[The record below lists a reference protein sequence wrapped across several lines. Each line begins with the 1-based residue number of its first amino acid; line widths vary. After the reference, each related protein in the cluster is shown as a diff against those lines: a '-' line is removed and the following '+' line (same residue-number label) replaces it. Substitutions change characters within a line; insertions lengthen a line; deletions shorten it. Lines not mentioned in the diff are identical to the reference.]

1 MPKNPNLIIVMADQL
16 RADLR
21 RGCGYPLDTM
31 PFLDQWAQGGVD
43 FCRAYTTNPT
53 CMPARVSMLT
63 GRYSQ
68 CHRVRTNHNAADALF
83 TADLIDVLRQSGYR
97 TALCGKNH
105 THRRPEDFDFCAPCG
120 HIGHQGERN
129 DTPEQQALA
138 DFLSALRSR
147 ESMTPAP
154 GDVRVQHPYRCVDD
168 ALRFVDGLP
177 QGQPFFAW
185 ISFPEPHPP
194 YQAPEPYFSL
204 FPPEKLPP
212 LSTGAADLPEKGPR
226 YQWTYNMWQQVM
238 GTDMPRRIA
247 RARANYLG
255 MLRLIDDQFR
265 RLIEGLRQRG
275 LEDDTLVVFL
285 ADHGDFVG
293 EYGLTRKGPELCQ
306 ALCRVPMVWRG
317 PGVRAL
323 GAEDKSCV
331 SLADILPTVC
341 DALGVSL
348 PMGCQGRSLLPL
360 LRGESVP
367 EGEFDLAYVES
378 GYGGLYWAAEDA
390 LTPVEEGC
398 TADYTTFDTLNTWTQ
413 CGQVRM
419 IRKGDFTLQMD
430 MMGTGY
436 LYCLRDDPFERVN
449 LFNSPNHAAVR
460 ADMLHAL
467 AVAMLRAADPLPPPR
482 RRYRVKRHPKGWW
495 QAPYTVESVDL

>member
-1 MPKNPNLIIVMADQL
+1 MSKRPNFIIVMADQL
-16 RADLR
+16 RADPR

-43 FCRAYTTNPT
+43 FRRAYTTNPT

-68 CHRVRTNHNAADALF
+68 CHRVRTNHNAEDALY
-83 TADLIDVLRQSGYR
+83 TADLLDILRENGYR

-105 THRRPEDFDFCAPCG
+105 THRREADFDFCAPCG
-120 HIGHQGERN
+120 HTGNQGERN
-129 DTPEQQALA
+129 DTPEEQALA
-138 DFLSALRSR
+138 DFLSSLQSK

-154 GDVRVQHPYRCVDD
+154 GDVRAQHPYRCVED

-185 ISFPEPHPP
+185 VSFPEPHPP

-204 FPPEKLPP
+204 FPPEQLPP
-212 LSTGAADLPEKGPR
+212 VATSAADLAEKGPR
-226 YQWTYNMWQQVM
+226 YQWTYGVWQRVM
-238 GTDMPRRIA
+238 GEEMPQRIA
-247 RARANYLG
+247 RARSNYLG
-255 MLRLIDDQFR
+255 MMRLIDDQFR
-265 RLIEGLRQRG
+265 RLVEGLRQRG
-275 LEDDTLVVFL
+275 LEDDTLVIFL

-293 EYGLTRKGPELCQ
+293 EYGLTRKGPDLSQ

-317 PGVRAL
+317 PGIRAA
-323 GAEDKSCV
+323 GAEEKSCV

-341 DALGVSL
+341 DVLDTPL

-360 LRGESVP
+360 LRGEDVP
-367 EGEFDLAYVES
+367 KGEFDIGYVES
-378 GYGGLYWAAEDA
+378 GYGGLYWTGEDA

-398 TADYTTFDTLNTWTQ
+398 TRDYTTFDTLNTWTQ

-419 IRKGDFTLQMD
+419 VRKGDFTLQMD

-436 LYCLRDDPFERVN
+436 LYCLRDDPYERVN
-449 LFNSPNHAAVR
+449 LFDRPDY
-460 ADMLHAL
+460 ADVQADLLKAL

-495 QAPYTVESVDL
+495 QAPYTVEKPAR